1 MMKLAQQNNFSY
13 PMNELEKRV
22 DDLLKTIFKSEIKEN
37 KIEINDDISLLNDLG
52 LDSLKVME
60 TVMECENNLGIKIK
74 NIEIVRCRTYGN
86 IKDLLVKKLKEKS

>member
-1 MMKLAQQNNFSY
+1 MKLVQQNNFSY

-60 TVMECENNLGIKIK
+60 TVMECENNLDIKIK

>member
-1 MMKLAQQNNFSY
+1 
-13 PMNELEKRV
+13 MNEFEKRV
-22 DDLLKTIFKSEIKEN
+22 DDLLKTIFKSEIKKN

-60 TVMECENNLGIKIK
+60 TALECESKLGIKIK

-86 IKDLLVKKLKEKS
+86 IKDLLIKKLKEKP

>member
-1 MMKLAQQNNFSY
+1 
-13 PMNELEKRV
+13 MNEFEERV

-37 KIEINDDISLLNDLG
+37 KIEINDDIG

-60 TVMECENNLGIKIK
+60 TALECENKLGIKIK

-86 IKDLLVKKLKEKS
+86 IKDLLVKKLKEKP

>member
-1 MMKLAQQNNFSY
+1 MKLAQQNKFLY
-13 PMNELEKRV
+13 PMNEFEERV

-60 TVMECENNLGIKIK
+60 TALECENKLGIKIK

-86 IKDLLVKKLKEKS
+86 IKDLLVKKLKEKP